1 MNSHPFA
8 QASQSASFGKT
19 VADRLG
25 RDKWGKLIGY
35 PRPVSPRTRATSS
48 ATKSGRYS
56 ATQVRTITAAHTLFA
71 RHGVGGTS
79 LQMIAQ
85 ALGVTKAAVY
95 HQFKSKDDIVLAV
108 AEYELAKLETA
119 VDAAEA
125 EKYDLQ
131 ARDVLLTQVV
141 DLAVERRHMVSTLQT
156 DPVMIRL
163 FAQHEPFQQLMER
176 LFSVLVGTNASAE
189 ARVPAAMLAAAIGG
203 ASIHPIV
210 MDLDDDT
217 LRYHLL
223 NLARRLTQSPD

>member
-1 MNSHPFA
+1 M
-8 QASQSASFGKT
+8 
-19 VADRLG
+19 
-25 RDKWGKLIGY
+25 
-35 PRPVSPRTRATSS
+35 
-48 ATKSGRYS
+48 
-56 ATQVRTITAAHTLFA
+56 TAAHTLFA